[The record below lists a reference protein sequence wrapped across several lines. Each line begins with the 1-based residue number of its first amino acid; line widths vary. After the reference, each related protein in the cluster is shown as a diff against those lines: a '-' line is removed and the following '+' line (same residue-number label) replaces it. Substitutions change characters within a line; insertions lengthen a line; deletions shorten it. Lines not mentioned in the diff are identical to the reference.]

1 MNQIFQILTA
11 MSDFFGGAEEPMSRG
26 LVIMASIV
34 IVLAIALMAWHFTPR
49 RERRQVV
56 NHLAEAIGLGH
67 VGEHIAGEDE
77 DVEPENP
84 AMADSMPEIPRMQPK
99 LREHLPR
106 RQALRWLDNNT
117 VQATTRYRRPFY
129 GEVVGRKRGELILQR
144 EKGCPIRVRQPQ

>member
-1 MNQIFQILTA
+1 MDTIFHIFTA
-11 MSDFFGGAEEPMSRG
+11 ATDFFVYEGAPVTVFLAKLTIAIIFCMIP
-26 LVIMASIV
+26 LLAWFAS
-34 IVLAIALMAWHFTPR
+34 PR
-49 RERRQVV
+49 RERQQVKDY
-56 NHLAEAIGLGH
+56 LAEAVGLGH
-67 VGEHIAGEDE
+67 VGEHVSGEDE
-77 DVEPENP
+77 EIEPENP